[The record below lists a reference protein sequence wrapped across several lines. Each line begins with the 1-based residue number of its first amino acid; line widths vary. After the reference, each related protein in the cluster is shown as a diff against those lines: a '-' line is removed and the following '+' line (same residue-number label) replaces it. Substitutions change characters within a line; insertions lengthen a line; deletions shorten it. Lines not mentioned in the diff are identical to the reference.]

1 MKRIVLTLMLAL
13 GLLATASAQSG
24 QDFATRFVALHKTE
38 YPDMI
43 CGTVSPNMM
52 ERIMLDI
59 MFKLPSLPD
68 VKGCLINQ
76 AVIEKGK
83 EPVLLY
89 ADDGDF
95 PAEALEDQTV

>member
-1 MKRIVLTLMLAL
+1 
-13 GLLATASAQSG
+13 
-24 QDFATRFVALHKTE
+24 
-38 YPDMI
+38 
-43 CGTVSPNMM
+43 M

>member
-1 MKRIVLTLMLAL
+1 
-13 GLLATASAQSG
+13 
-24 QDFATRFVALHKTE
+24 
-38 YPDMI
+38 
-43 CGTVSPNMM
+43 M

-95 PAEALEDQTV
+95 PGRGAGRSDRLTSLAPGHACAWPGVVAFSLR